1 MIVLFE
7 PVGFLERAEKNT
19 LLYGVMAL
27 CAFAFLLYVV
37 AYRIALLTIA
47 PIEKARIYAES
58 YARSLAHEMKTPLAV
73 IQTDLELAHIET
85 PKSKILLSASSE
97 VGTLKKVVDALLML
111 AAHEEI
117 HMDSIDLEK
126 LFDSIWKE
134 KQNFFSRMD
143 LSYEWKGTKNTLSAE
158 PVLTHIF
165 FSNLIEN
172 IMKYSLPG
180 KIHIRMTS
188 TELEIRNPA
197 KVLSQSE
204 ITNIFDPFISYGGKG
219 TGIGLSLVS
228 QIAHEHHWNVSA
240 KQEDGHMIFSLLFQ
254 KDL

>member
-1 MIVLFE
+1 
-7 PVGFLERAEKNT
+7 
-19 LLYGVMAL
+19 
-27 CAFAFLLYVV
+27 
-37 AYRIALLTIA
+37 
-47 PIEKARIYAES
+47 
-58 YARSLAHEMKTPLAV
+58 
-73 IQTDLELAHIET
+73 
-85 PKSKILLSASSE
+85 
-97 VGTLKKVVDALLML
+97 
-111 AAHEEI
+111 
-117 HMDSIDLEK
+117 
-126 LFDSIWKE
+126 
-134 KQNFFSRMD
+134 
-143 LSYEWKGTKNTLSAE
+143 
-158 PVLTHIF
+158 
-165 FSNLIEN
+165 
-172 IMKYSLPG
+172 MKYSLPG